1 MLITEAWVH
10 FFNNAFVYFVRS
22 VVVLI
27 LLFYQTNVKSSN
39 FSKNSISIDWKC

>member
-10 FFNNAFVYFVRS
+10 FSNDGFVYFVGS
-22 VVVLI
+22 VLI
-27 LLFYQTNVKSSN
+27 FLFYPTHVKSSN